1 MYSAWAAFLEI
12 TLPGADMNIHKSMP
26 GTGASLHAMY
36 TNPSK
41 CIPGKLPGWTP
52 IQELGFQVMDIGW
65 LKGENLSEGG
75 RDE

>member
-26 GTGASLHAMY
+26 GTGASLYAMY

-41 CIPGKLPGWTP
+41 CIPGKLPG
-52 IQELGFQVMDIGW
+52 
-65 LKGENLSEGG
+65 
-75 RDE
+75 